1 MANELLSELSNDMGK
16 LLDQEYDYDVII
28 KAGEGNDSR
37 EFKVHSLIL
46 RARCTY
52 FRSALSNNWAHRE
65 SGIINFNKPNISPK
79 IFEILLKYLYTAEIE
94 LSKHEITILLQI
106 LIAAD
111 ELNLQKLIFHVEQYL
126 LENQYDYIR
135 KDPIKILKITFRH
148 EVCSIL
154 RDYCFEVICED
165 PNLLFK
171 SKEFLTLD
179 KSLLL
184 SLIKRDVINLEEIDL
199 WNNLIKW
206 SLSQINNNNN
216 NKDEKFS
223 NWNED
228 NINNLRD
235 LIQDFIPLIRWF
247 QITSSEF
254 RKYILPYKKIIP
266 KDLFHEILCYNLDTS
281 YEVKTI
287 ILPPRISQKSGKL
300 DSLLIE
306 QKHAAII
313 SSWIDKQE
321 INFYDRKRL
330 PYSFKLL
337 YRASRDGFSAKK
349 FHKLCDNK
357 GSTVT
362 ITKVRSNGKLIG
374 GYNPLDWK
382 PHSELSYLSG
392 DSCWYSTFDSFLFSF
407 PLKPSS
413 NDNFTPK
420 IARIGNGGNI
430 SDYAIGYN
438 INYGP
443 SFGGGWDFSI
453 QDNNLIYSY
462 GPYSYPDCG
471 NFIAKNQ
478 QLKIDD
484 YEVFQIIKK

>member
-1 MANELLSELSNDMGK
+1 M
-16 LLDQEYDYDVII
+16 
-28 KAGEGNDSR
+28 
-37 EFKVHSLIL
+37 
-46 RARCTY
+46 
-52 FRSALSNNWAHRE
+52 
-65 SGIINFNKPNISPK
+65 
-79 IFEILLKYLYTAEIE
+79 
-94 LSKHEITILLQI
+94 
-106 LIAAD
+106 
-111 ELNLQKLIFHVEQYL
+111 
-126 LENQYDYIR
+126 
-135 KDPIKILKITFRH
+135 
-148 EVCSIL
+148 
-154 RDYCFEVICED
+154 
-165 PNLLFK
+165 
-171 SKEFLTLD
+171 
-179 KSLLL
+179 
-184 SLIKRDVINLEEIDL
+184 
-199 WNNLIKW
+199 
-206 SLSQINNNNN
+206 
-216 NKDEKFS
+216 
-223 NWNED
+223 
-228 NINNLRD
+228 
-235 LIQDFIPLIRWF
+235 
-247 QITSSEF
+247 
-254 RKYILPYKKIIP
+254 
-266 KDLFHEILCYNLDTS
+266 
-281 YEVKTI
+281 
-287 ILPPRISQKSGKL
+287 
-300 DSLLIE
+300 
-306 QKHAAII
+306 
-313 SSWIDKQE
+313 
-321 INFYDRKRL
+321 
-330 PYSFKLL
+330 
-337 YRASRDGFSAKK
+337 RASRDGFSAKK

>member
-1 MANELLSELSNDMGK
+1 MSTEFLSELSNDIGK
-16 LLDQEYDYDVII
+16 LLNQGDDYDVII

-46 RARCTY
+46 RTRCTY
-52 FRSALSNNWAHRE
+52 FRSALSNNWAHRGE

-79 IFEILLKYLYTAEIE
+79 VFEILLKYLYTAEID
-94 LSKHEITILLQI
+94 LSKQEISILLQI

-111 ELNLQKLIFHVEQYL
+111 ELNLQKLIYYIEEYL
-126 LENQYDYIR
+126 LENQYDYLR

-148 EVCSIL
+148 EVCSVL
-154 RDYCFEVICED
+154 RDFCFETICED
-165 PNLLFK
+165 PNILFG

-184 SLIKRDVINLEEIDL
+184 SLIKRDIINSEEIGL

-206 SLSQINNNNN
+206 GLSQVN
-216 NKDEKFS
+216 NKEEKFS

-228 NINNLRD
+228 NVNNLRE
-235 LIQDFIPLIRWF
+235 LFQDFIPLIRWF

-254 RKYILPYKKIIP
+254 RKYVLQYKKIIP
-266 KDLFHEILCYNLDTS
+266 KDLFHEILCYHLDPS

-287 ILPPRISQKSGKL
+287 ILPPRISQKFGKL

-306 QKHAAII
+306 QKHVAII

-321 INFYDRKRL
+321 LNFYDRKRI

-337 YRASRDGFSAKK
+337 YRASRDGFEAKN

-382 PHSELSYLSG
+382 PQSNLSYLSG
-392 DSCWYSTFDSFLFSF
+392 DSCWYSTYDSFLFSF
-407 PLKPSS
+407 TLKPS
-413 NDNFTPK
+413 NDTPAPK
-420 IARIGNGGNI
+420 IARIGNSGNI
-430 SDYAIGYN
+430 SEYAIGYN

-443 SFGGGWDFSI
+443 SFGGGWDLSI
-453 QDNNLIYSY
+453 QENNSIYSY

-471 NFIAKNQ
+471 SFISKNQ
-478 QLKIDD
+478 QFKLDD